1 MNYEDWKWADYF
13 YPDTYDKDYGYGT
26 LRNLYGLHNSDD
38 LREWEYEDTRR
49 RASELR
55 KDPRLIDRTYDAP
68 HLRAIHAYLFQD
80 VYEWAGQYRTVD
92 MGKGNSFF
100 FRQEIDMWLEEAHK
114 LVHVSA
120 WPDLDWNGFADASA
134 AVFARVNK
142 AHPFREGNG
151 RTSRV
156 FMDHISELSCFR
168 FNWSHINNIDEWNR
182 CSDISSMAL
191 SQHDPDSA
199 IEALSPLFYNA
210 ALPRNH
216 PLHILSD
223 P

>member
-1 MNYEDWKWADYF
+1 MGW
-13 YPDTYDKDYGYGT
+13 P
-26 LRNLYGLHNSDD
+26 
-38 LREWEYEDTRR
+38 
-49 RASELR
+49 
-55 KDPRLIDRTYDAP
+55 
-68 HLRAIHAYLFQD
+68 
-80 VYEWAGQYRTVD
+80 YRTVD

-100 FRQEIDMWLEEAHK
+100 FLQEIDKWLEEAHH
-114 LVHVSA
+114 LVCEIP
-120 WPDLDWNGFADASA
+120 WPDLDWEGFADASA

-168 FNWSHINNIDEWNR
+168 FNWSRIRSVDEWNR

-191 SQHDPDSA
+191 SQREPESA
-199 IEALSPLFYNA
+199 IEALGPLFYDA
-210 ALPRNH
+210 TVPGTH
-216 PLHILSD
+216 PLHILSK